1 MKRTFII
8 LTVFVFVFSLFSV
21 SGLTAKETT
30 DWESFSKNL
39 VKALKSSNEGLQV
52 SAMQLVIKYGEKVD
66 VDNAVLEIVKL
77 YRNHKDVRVR
87 QIALVTINAMEN
99 DWAIGI
105 IKRDFAF
112 ENSQKIKRMMA
123 AIIVAHQKKD
133 TL

>member
-8 LTVFVFVFSLFSV
+8 LTVFVFVISLFSF
-21 SGLTAKETT
+21 SGLYAKETP

-66 VDNAVLEIVKL
+66 VDDAVLDLVKL

-87 QIALVTINAMEN
+87 QIALVTINVIGN

-105 IKRDFAF
+105 VKRDFAF
-112 ENSQKIKRMMA
+112 ENSQRI
-123 AIIVAHQKKD
+123 
-133 TL
+133 